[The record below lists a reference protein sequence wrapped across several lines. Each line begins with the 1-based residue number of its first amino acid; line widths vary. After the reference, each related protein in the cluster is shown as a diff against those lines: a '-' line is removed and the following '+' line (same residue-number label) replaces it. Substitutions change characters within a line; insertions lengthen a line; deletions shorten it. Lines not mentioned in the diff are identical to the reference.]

1 MKDYNEESD
10 EGFFLE
16 VDIQYPEK
24 LHELCNDLLFLPER
38 TKTGKIENFVTNFH
52 DKTEY
57 FIHIRNLKQ
66 ALNHGLIEIRKT
78 QILINKPV
86 YLGSSILDLN
96 KTVMYEFLYNYVK
109 PKYGENANLC
119 YLDRNS
125 FIVHLKTDD
134 IYKTNCKRC

>member
-96 KTVMYEFLYNYVK
+96 KT
-109 PKYGENANLC
+109 A
-119 YLDRNS
+119 R
-125 FIVHLKTDD
+125 
-134 IYKTNCKRC
+134 

>member
-119 YLDRNS
+119 YMDRNS

>member
-38 TKTGKIENFVTNFH
+38 TKTRKIENFVTNFH
-52 DKTEY
+52 DETEY

-66 ALNHGLIEIRKT
+66 ALNHGLIEMRKT

-119 YLDRNS
+119 YMDRNS

>member
-16 VDIQYPEK
+16 VDIQYSEK

-66 ALNHGLIEIRKT
+66 ALNHGLIEMRKT

-119 YLDRNS
+119 YMDRNS

-134 IYKTNCKRC
+134 IYKTNCQRC

>member
-78 QILINKPV
+78 QMLINKPV

-119 YLDRNS
+119 YMDRNS

>member
-24 LHELCNDLLFLPER
+24 LHELCNDSLFLPER

-119 YLDRNS
+119 YMDRNS